1 MNQRGM
7 QLERTRKRMIQGER
21 RKNNRQKEKDSEVE
35 IGKKEKRRQ

>member
-7 QLERTRKRMIQGER
+7 QLERTRKRMIQEER

-35 IGKKEKRRQ
+35 IGKIERRRQ